1 MAHNFSAEMLPD
13 SIGGDLVKWEYE
25 PANALCNFY
34 DAGALQDGAFPPD
47 VGFRR
52 PADHARVGAGRLR
65 GGSMRAAARALA
77 VAAATLAVACVTV
90 APPRGSPAPRNTCST
105 SLDCAKYTQTG
116 TAPICTG
123 GICNTIVPVTE
134 WTAVV
139 TLSQDAA
146 YAAGS
151 TFAVSYSDLFKFPV
165 AACADACPANE
176 QCVQLPQLATPVSPQ
191 NGQDAFDVEVN
202 QQAASSANWNV
213 GTAAYTALPVI
224 PVLRPQ
230 AQAGLPL
237 EPIQISE
244 TLNMGADAVRGPGGG
259 PGFEFSVAV
268 PPGDYEQTL
277 MPVPP
282 FDQAF
287 PPDVR
292 IIHLGST
299 PYDEQSVLF
308 GCDPAVPGADP
319 RCIKFDPI
327 TGPTGTTT
335 HPSFDLSRA
344 DGGALDGW
352 VAYLRD
358 QTTLRPISNQV
369 PLHGTEQPTVQLLTS
384 HHPASGNAFDNAA
397 LVMQPPESSGLPTW
411 IFQAVNLQLPAM
423 ETYPQLPAAVQV
435 SGKIVAQSSGSP
447 VPADVV
453 FDTTNAQ
460 SGICRVPTGQTVPEF
475 DASSNGDLT
484 FSQLVSAPDGTFTVT
499 LPQGSYRATVRP
511 RDATAAVTVV
521 PNFATVSTDA
531 SQNCLG
537 PVVPAPITVGPL
549 QTVRGKA
556 VVGDLRPL
564 AAATIEAVPTG
575 CVGPPSDPT
584 CLPRWGQTTTLDDGS
599 YAISLD
605 PGVYLLRARPA
616 EGSALPWTIA
626 NLTVGSASVTPGPD
640 IVVRPPSM
648 AGWCSR
654 TSTATPSSRGS
665 CACTRR
671 PPRGPSR

>member
-1 MAHNFSAEMLPD
+1 
-13 SIGGDLVKWEYE
+13 
-25 PANALCNFY
+25 
-34 DAGALQDGAFPPD
+34 
-47 VGFRR
+47 
-52 PADHARVGAGRLR
+52 
-65 GGSMRAAARALA
+65 MRAAARALA

-90 APPRGSPAPRNTCST
+90 APPPGSPAPRNTCST
-105 SLDCAKYTQTG
+105 NLDCAKYTQTG
-116 TAPICTG
+116 SAPTCAPG

-146 YAAGS
+146 YAPGS
-151 TFAVSYSDLFKFPV
+151 TFAVSYSDLFGKYSV
-165 AACADACPANE
+165 AACADACPPNQ
-176 QCVQLPQLATPVSPQ
+176 QCVQLPQLVTPVSPQ
-191 NGQDAFDVEVN
+191 NGQDAFDVEVTTG
-202 QQAASSANWNV
+202 AATTANWNV
-213 GTAAYTALPVI
+213 GSASYTALPVT

-244 TLNMGADAVRGPGGG
+244 TLNTGADAVRGPGGG

-277 MPVPP
+277 MPFPP

-308 GCDPAVPGADP
+308 SCDPTLPGADP
-319 RCIKFDPI
+319 RCTKFDAI
-327 TGPTGTTT
+327 SGPTGT
-335 HPSFDLSRA
+335 PIYPNFELSRA
-344 DGGALDGW
+344 DAGPLDGW

-369 PLHGTEQPTVQLLTS
+369 PLHGTDQPGVQLLTS

-397 LVMQPPESSGLPTW
+397 LVMQPPASSGLPTA
-411 IFQAVNLQLPAM
+411 IFQAVNLQLDAK
-423 ETYPQLPAAVQV
+423 ETYPQLPPAVQIT
-435 SGKIVAQSSGSP
+435 GKIVSQSSVGSP

-453 FDTTNAQ
+453 FDTSSTQ
-460 SGICRVPTGQTVPEF
+460 SGLCRVPTGQTVPKF
-475 DASSNGDLT
+475 DASANGDLT

-511 RDATAAVTVV
+511 RGATAAVTVV
-521 PNFATVSTDA
+521 PNFATVSIDG
-531 SQNCLG
+531 SQNCVG
-537 PVVPAPITVGPL
+537 PVVPKPIEVGPL

-556 VVGDLRPL
+556 IVGDLRPL

-575 CVGPPSDPT
+575 CAGPPSDPT
-584 CLPRWGQTTTLDDGS
+584 CLPRSGQTTTADDGS

-616 EGSALPWTIA
+616 DGSALPWTIA
-626 NLTVGSASVTPGPD
+626 NLTVTSASVTPTPGPE
-640 IVVRPPSM
+640 IVVPAPFIGGLVLQDFNCNPIVEGLVRVYQTPATGAFEVGEALTDSTGHYDMYLMPP
-648 AGWCSR
+648 AQ
-654 TSTATPSSRGS
+654 
-665 CACTRR
+665 
-671 PPRGPSR
+671 